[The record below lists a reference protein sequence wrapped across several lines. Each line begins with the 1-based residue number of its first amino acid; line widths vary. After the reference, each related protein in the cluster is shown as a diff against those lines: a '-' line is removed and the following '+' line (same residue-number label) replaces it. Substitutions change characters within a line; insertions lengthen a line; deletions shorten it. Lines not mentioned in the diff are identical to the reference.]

1 MPKPFAGIALMR
13 LGEPPPHDA
22 VTEPPITT
30 TDAAFVVGG
39 GGVVVGG
46 AWGLVVVVVLGV
58 DRGSAVDGPAPFWV
72 PPPVEAPAP
81 RSVPRAAPVFVAF
94 GPPDPGCAGSGDAAP
109 EPEVSDPAPRF
120 AGVPSWRV
128 ARRAARM
135 EESPTTDVWSVTRA
149 AT

>member
-22 VTEPPITT
+22 VTEPPITI
-30 TDAAFVVGG
+30 TDAVLVAGG
-39 GGVVVGG
+39 GGGSACG
-46 AWGLVVVVVLGV
+46 AWGLVVVVVVGV
-58 DRGSAVDGPAPFWV
+58 DRGSGVDGPAPFCE
-72 PPPVEAPAP
+72 PPPVDVPAP
-81 RSVPRAAPVFVAF
+81 RPMPGATPVFVAF

-109 EPEVSDPAPRF
+109 ELEVSDPAPRF
-120 AGVPSWRV
+120 AAVPSWRV

-135 EESPTTDVWSVTRA
+135 EESPITDVWSVTRA